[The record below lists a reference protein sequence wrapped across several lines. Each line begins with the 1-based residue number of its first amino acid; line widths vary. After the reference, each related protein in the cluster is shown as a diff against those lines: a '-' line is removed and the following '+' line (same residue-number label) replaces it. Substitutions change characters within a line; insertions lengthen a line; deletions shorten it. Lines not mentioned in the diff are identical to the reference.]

1 MTQPSHQVI
10 SLNSPFCGARYLLYG
25 FSLLFVPG
33 VRRFVV
39 MPLLINAL
47 LLGTFISF
55 TLTHLNGAI
64 EWGLAF
70 LPSWLDWLSYL
81 LWPLFAVI
89 VLGGSFLFFTTLTNW
104 IAAPFYGLLAERI
117 EAKLTAVTLPD
128 TRMSAAIKDLP
139 RIFKREWQKLKYYL
153 PKALGLLLFMWIPV
167 VGQTVG
173 PLLWALFG
181 AWMVSI
187 QYCDYAFDN
196 HRVDFAA
203 MLATLGRHKIACFTF
218 GFTVMLLLLLPII
231 NLLVMPAAVCG
242 ATALWV
248 DHYKNSH

>member
-1 MTQPSHQVI
+1 MTLPPHPAI

-25 FSLLFVPG
+25 FSLLFVSG

-47 LLGTFISF
+47 LLSSF
-55 TLTHLNGAI
+55 VSVIFNNLNGVV
-64 EWGLAF
+64 ERMLAF

-81 LWPLFAVI
+81 LWPLLAII
-89 VLGGSFLFFTTLTNW
+89 VLGGSFLIFSTLTYW
-104 IAAPFYGLLAERI
+104 IAAPFNGLLAERI
-117 EAKLTAVTLPD
+117 EAKLTAITLPD
-128 TRMSAAIKDLP
+128 TSLTVAIKDLP

-153 PKALGLLLFMWIPV
+153 PKALGLLIFMWVPLL
-167 VGQTVG
+167 GQTLG
-173 PLLWALFG
+173 PLLWGLFG

-196 HRVDFAA
+196 HRVDFAT
-203 MLATLGRHKIACFTF
+203 MLDTLGRNKMTCFTF
-218 GFTVMLLLLLPII
+218 GFSVMALLLVPVL

-248 DHYKNSH
+248 DHYKNSQ